1 MAFSV
6 LLAIFL
12 LQIQG
17 GIHTTGAEKPSPNV
31 ASLGLCLP
39 GKTMP
44 CGLWGNGT
52 VRLGLVGGGLGRGK
66 KRDSQPFLTGAG
78 SSGGPG
84 MGCEALHL

>member
-52 VRLGLVGGGLGRGK
+52 VRLGLVGGGLGRGQK
-66 KRDSQPFLTGAG
+66 EGQSALSDRGRELWGPRD
-78 SSGGPG
+78 G
-84 MGCEALHL
+84 M